1 MKINY
6 TYRMYG
12 RSKGRGKKNEIT
24 DDAISI
30 KVKKIDKL
38 KINNYKSYFSTHK
51 IFTFYL
57 FSIFIFLIIYS
68 KRKEI

>member
-1 MKINY
+1 
-6 TYRMYG
+6 MYG
-12 RSKGRGKKNEIT
+12 RSKGRGKNNEISN
-24 DDAISI
+24 DAVSI
-30 KVKKIDKL
+30 KLNKITKLKYKL

-68 KRKEI
+68 KKKEI